1 MRADWL
7 EDVLA
12 LLNRGGVT
20 EAAHQRNITQP
31 AFSRRIKILEDVLG
45 VDLIDRA
52 TKPSGPSPLLRN
64 HEPEL
69 RRIAAELQRVLAD
82 MRQEQTSGARQ
93 LVIVCQHAISTSLG
107 ADIVRLLA
115 EPNRVHIRLRSANFD
130 DCNALLMS
138 RKAAISITYMVR
150 SEPRLMA
157 DRLAFVLS
165 ATIGCDTLLPVCA
178 AAEAESHLRRFR
190 AGELRVIGYPSDSFL
205 GGVLS
210 QHVFSGLS
218 QTCDIGVV
226 AEAGLTNAV
235 MQLCLSGIA
244 TAWLPRALVHSA
256 LLRGDL
262 VDLSHEL
269 GTVEMELIASRWTSE
284 SNSLAKEAWNRLTIG
299 AQALSQGVA
308 GGATASDTA
317 EQP

>member
-12 LLNRGGVT
+12 LLNSGGVT
-20 EAAHQRNITQP
+20 EAAHHRNITQP

-45 VDLIDRA
+45 FSLIDRA
-52 TKPSGPSPLLRN
+52 SKPSGPSPLLRH

-115 EPNRVHIRLRSANFD
+115 VPNRVHIRLRSANYD

-138 RKAAISITYMVR
+138 RKAAISITYMMR
-150 SEPRLMA
+150 SEPRPMA
-157 DRLAFVLS
+157 DRASFILS
-165 ATIGCDTLLPVCA
+165 STVGYDTLLPVCA
-178 AAEAESHLRRFR
+178 AAEVASHLGRFED
-190 AGELRVIGYPSDSFL
+190 GELRVIGYPSDSFL
-205 GGVLS
+205 GGVLA
-210 QHVFSGLS
+210 QHVFSRLS
-218 QTCDIGVV
+218 QTCNIGVV

-244 TAWLPRALVHSA
+244 TAWLPGALVRSA
-256 LLRGDL
+256 ILRGDL
-262 VDLSHEL
+262 VDLSDKL

-284 SNSLAKEAWNRLTIG
+284 SNTLAKEAWNRLTIG

-308 GGATASDTA
+308 SGAAASDTA
-317 EQP
+317 DQP

>member
-20 EAAHQRNITQP
+20 EAAHHRNITQP
-31 AFSRRIKILEDVLG
+31 AFSRRIKILEEVLG

-52 TKPSGPSPLLRN
+52 TKPSGPSLLLRH

-115 EPNRVHIRLRSANFD
+115 EPNRVHIRLRSANYD

-138 RKAAISITYMVR
+138 GKAAISITYEVR
-150 SEPRLMA
+150 SEPRPMA
-157 DRLAFVLS
+157 DRADFVLS
-165 ATIGCDTLLPVCA
+165 STIGSDTLLPVCA
-178 AAEAESHLRRFR
+178 ASEAANHMRRLRD
-190 AGELRVIGYPSDSFL
+190 GELRVIGYPSDSFL

-210 QHVFSGLS
+210 QHVFSRLS
-218 QTCDIGVV
+218 QTCNIGVV

-244 TAWLPRALVHSA
+244 TAWLPKALVHPA
-256 LLRGDL
+256 LLRGEL
-262 VDLSHEL
+262 VDLGHDL
-269 GTVEMELIASRWTSE
+269 GTVAMELIASRWPTE
-284 SNSLAKEAWNRLTIG
+284 LNPVAKEAWNRLTSRS
-299 AQALSQGVA
+299 QALSHV
-308 GGATASDTA
+308 SDTA
-317 EQP
+317 PLTPDVAASL